1 MNEING
7 EGSPPE
13 EGSMEEVASAAEA
26 SVAPSELPEK
36 AKRSLANPEVQ
47 KMMIYLI
54 VMINAALLVVGSL
67 LPWLSGNNIDP
78 WSLVVGDL
86 VSGYGLPTFIFGASL
101 LATLIVKK
109 SSSCLHLYL
118 ASGAFWAVLAF
129 VLGPNTD
136 EKTGVWLALSGSAVV
151 VFVLLTHQLGEWM
164 NEIKTA
170 KNDEEEEEAEEA
182 KDPCAIH
189 KRTANAGLAG
199 LAGVGAL
206 LSTLLWD
213 WIILRLPAN
222 VSQESFLN
230 YFDIDLQISAF
241 DKPLRMT
248 LIIFIWSIVVIVGSI
263 IVLQERSYKKSM
275 LNLFKAIRV
284 SWTLA
289 GIAICTVSGGLVLS
303 EVFWGRDSFGS
314 FLEGPFVA
322 FVSGALLLYASRSE
336 WRTDCSS

>member
-1 MNEING
+1 M
-7 EGSPPE
+7 
-13 EGSMEEVASAAEA
+13 
-26 SVAPSELPEK
+26 
-36 AKRSLANPEVQ
+36 
-47 KMMIYLI
+47 
-54 VMINAALLVVGSL
+54 
-67 LPWLSGNNIDP
+67 
-78 WSLVVGDL
+78 
-86 VSGYGLPTFIFGASL
+86 
-101 LATLIVKK
+101 KK

-170 KNDEEEEEAEEA
+170 KNDEEEEEA

-199 LAGVGAL
+199 LAGAGAL

-213 WIILRLPAN
+213 WVRLPAN
-222 VSQESFLN
+222 TPPEFLN
-230 YFDIDLQISAF
+230 LLDINRGVAAF

-303 EVFWGRDSFGS
+303 EVFWQNSASS

>member
-47 KMMIYLI
+47 KMMIYLV
-54 VMINAALLVVGSL
+54 VMINSALLVVGSL

-199 LAGVGAL
+199 LAGAGAL

-213 WIILRLPAN
+213 WVRLPAN
-222 VSQESFLN
+222 TPPEFLN
-230 YFDIDLQISAF
+230 LLDINRGVAAF

-289 GIAICTVSGGLVLS
+289 GIAICTVSGGLVLG
-303 EVFWGRDSFGS
+303 EVFWQNSAGS